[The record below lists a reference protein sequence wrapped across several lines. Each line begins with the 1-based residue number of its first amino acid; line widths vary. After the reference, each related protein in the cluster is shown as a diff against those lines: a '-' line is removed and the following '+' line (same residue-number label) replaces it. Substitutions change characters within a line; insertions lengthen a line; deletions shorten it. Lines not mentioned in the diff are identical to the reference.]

1 MEVSYG
7 VHASNAEMMVPR
19 IIAGANNLHSIGV
32 IRPVQY

>member
-19 IIAGANNLHSIGV
+19 IVAGANNLHSIGV